1 MEKIVFAFRCKKCDE
16 TAIFG
21 REKCILQKY
30 QSWEKCKMKNIWI
43 YRPDIEAAARK
54 INRNFVYNGRGKAFW
69 GVLEQRKAENREIN
83 EILQRLAKQPPT
95 KIEVPDD

>member
-1 MEKIVFAFRCKKCDE
+1 MEKIVFAFRSKKCDE

-21 REKCILQKY
+21 REKCILQKCEF
-30 QSWEKCKMKNIWI
+30 SGKCKMKDIWI

-69 GVLEQRKAENREIN
+69 DVLEQRKAENREIN
-83 EILQRLAKQPPT
+83 EILEKKTKLPPT

>member
-1 MEKIVFAFRCKKCDE
+1 
-16 TAIFG
+16 
-21 REKCILQKY
+21 
-30 QSWEKCKMKNIWI
+30 MKNIWI

-69 GVLEQRKAENREIN
+69 DVLEQRKAENREIN